1 VDRRIRRAAGEGRCR
16 RDSAQF
22 ERYGTP
28 PIPMPNNFHDQR
40 THDSK
45 TDMPTTLPPG
55 LILGAVLEREDP
67 RDALVLR
74 PNSPYTSAARSA
86 TEILNS
92 LPKDSLI
99 GTSSLRRTAQLKRL
113 YPHLQ
118 FASVR
123 GNVPTRVQ
131 KLDDPAAFPDQIVP
145 NYTALVLAAAG
156 LIRLGLGARI
166 SAFLSSRNG
175 EGGVLHAVGQGAVGV
190 ETRAGDESIARI
202 LGDLC
207 HPHTWWACLAE
218 RALMRALE
226 GGCSVPIGVETEWVD
241 DGTEAQRAGLLRL
254 RGIVVSLDGDEAVEA
269 QEAVSVS
276 TDEEAEALGRK
287 VADGLVEKGA
297 DRILAAINRGREKEQ
312 EALKTEYQAV
322 HHDGVQVD
330 RAAPL

>member
-1 VDRRIRRAAGEGRCR
+1 MLILIA
-16 RDSAQF
+16 
-22 ERYGTP
+22 
-28 PIPMPNNFHDQR
+28 NFYDQQQQ
-40 THDSK
+40 TNHSK

-74 PNSPYTSAARSA
+74 PNSPYTSTARSA

-92 LPKDSLI
+92 LPKDSII

-118 FASVR
+118 FANVR

-131 KLDDPAAFPDQIVP
+131 KLDDPSAFPDQDVP
-145 NYTALVLAAAG
+145 NYMALVLAAAG
-156 LIRLGLGARI
+156 LVRLGLGARI
-166 SAFLSSRNG
+166 SAFLSTRNG

-190 ETRAGDESIARI
+190 ETRAGDEAIAGVLR
-202 LGDLC
+202 DLC
-207 HPHTWWACLAE
+207 HPRTWWACLAE

-241 DGTEAQRAGLLRL
+241 DGTNAEQAGVLLRL
-254 RGIVVSLDGDEAVEA
+254 RGIVVSLEGDEAVEA
-269 QEAVSVS
+269 LETVRVS
-276 TDEEAEALGRK
+276 TDDEAEALGRR

-312 EALKTEYQAV
+312 EALKNKYQAV
-322 HHDGVQVD
+322 HHDGVDPSAGATTV
-330 RAAPL
+330 